1 MATIKTFGEQD
12 VFGLKGIKGLQT
24 INETRKYVI
33 PLEIDIYGNILLHHY
48 WLTGIFKTTINAKYL
63 QGKVNFQ
70 DLKLYDEDNDSNDA
84 ITIKCGNC
92 LQEIPLVFDLQMT
105 NDSANIFSNI
115 LYNIARFTKSSHYPA
130 IGIVEVPT
138 GTKFI
143 NVTDVNGCMMIADSE
158 IKITNIICG
167 FGNNPECYKHFA
179 FTGYDQ
185 ENIKKLPKVVKL
197 QLNHNM
203 Y

>member
-1 MATIKTFGEQD
+1 MPTIKSFGEQE
-12 VFGLKGIKGLQT
+12 VFTTKELKKLQT
-24 INETRKYVI
+24 TEESRKYAI

-48 WLTGIFKTTINAKYL
+48 WPTGMFRTVNAKYL
-63 QGKVNFQ
+63 HGNVNFH
-70 DLKLYDEDNDSNDA
+70 DLKLYDEDSNSNDT

-92 LQEIPLVFDLQMT
+92 LQEMPMVFDFQMS
-105 NDSANIFSNI
+105 NDSANIFNNI
-115 LYNIARFTKSSHYPA
+115 LYNIARFTKTSHYPA
-130 IGIVEVPT
+130 IGIVEVPA
-138 GTKFI
+138 GTKYVD
-143 NVTDVNGCMMIADSE
+143 VTDIDECMIITDSE

-167 FGNNPECYKHFA
+167 FDNNPEYYKHFE

-197 QLNHNM
+197 PLNHNM